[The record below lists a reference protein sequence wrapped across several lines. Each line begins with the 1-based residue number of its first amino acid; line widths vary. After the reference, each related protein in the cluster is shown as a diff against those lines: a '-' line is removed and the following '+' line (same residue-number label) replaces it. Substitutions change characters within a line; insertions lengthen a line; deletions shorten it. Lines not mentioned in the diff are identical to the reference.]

1 MKKLIL
7 LFLLIPT
14 ITFSQIIEVIDDNEV
29 IGQLHRKHLEKLIE
43 ASEQYKEIIEA
54 QSEERIEY
62 NVVDRLYKIDE
73 NKYRTDIEMF
83 WYDEK
88 GNIVNF
94 LVIEMTLNI
103 DDNTKREIGL
113 AEKIYKQ
120 YSNFTDIG
128 FPLLL
133 ILFILL

>member
-103 DDNTKREIGL
+103 DDNTKKEIGL
-113 AEKIYKQ
+113 TEKIYKQ